1 MMRSIIVAICIAI
14 GLAGAIALTRLIAR
28 LLFGVTPTD
37 PATFA
42 SVAALLMLVAAIASW
57 LPARRAMRV
66 DPALTLREE

>member
-1 MMRSIIVAICIAI
+1 M
-14 GLAGAIALTRLIAR
+14 ALTRLIAR

-66 DPALTLREE
+66 DPALMLREE